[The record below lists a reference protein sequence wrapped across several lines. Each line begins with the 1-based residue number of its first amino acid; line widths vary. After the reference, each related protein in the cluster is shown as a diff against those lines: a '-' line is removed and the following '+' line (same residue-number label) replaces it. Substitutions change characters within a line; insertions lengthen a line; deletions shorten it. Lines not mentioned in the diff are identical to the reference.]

1 MDSSNMEVETPSQF
15 PHYADGDVL
24 VIITP
29 VKRFQLHASMLR
41 RNSTTFEH
49 MLAPNAAA
57 QLSARAKREGVTI
70 LYQLELDKT
79 RSGIGRFRLNVS
91 FSIYLFL
98 LVGYSTIILT

>member
-1 MDSSNMEVETPSQF
+1 MDSSNMEVETTSQF

-49 MLAPNAAA
+49 MLVPAAAA
-57 QLSARAKREGVTI
+57 QLNARAKRDGVTI

-79 RSGIGRFRLNVS
+79 RGGISRFRLNVS
-91 FSIYLFL
+91 FDIFLFPFFL
-98 LVGYSTIILT
+98 P